1 MACASLSA
9 LSACQIALA
18 AHYFSCFSQ
27 ILAKSFYDDLARV
40 SCASFMYDLTVRRSC
55 GDPGEVLSCTGPCG
69 GDPDEIPLRGPC
81 MMLYR
86 FIWDP
91 AEII

>member
-1 MACASLSA
+1 MLRVPDRSRYGCANFDMACASLSA

-40 SCASFMYDLTVRRSC
+40 SCASFMYENLGQGLVKVLVTRFC
-55 GDPGEVLSCTGPCG
+55 ADPHQTL
-69 GDPDEIPLRGPC
+69 
-81 MMLYR
+81 
-86 FIWDP
+86 
-91 AEII
+91 